1 MRIDQLPDF
10 AKPYKT
16 KGYDVR
22 LVRNRYQRYKIS
34 SKRVPGKKYPVL
46 VQEYLGTI
54 DPVKGFIPKQPK
66 TAAAQNSANVNLV
79 EYGLSDFIIRQFE
92 STLLRSVV
100 SSTELLYRGILY
112 YMYGHA
118 YDRFAKLSYLSRQLR
133 PISEPEAPGELKFV
147 IEIAQKIAE
156 LMTALLPDESDR
168 DYVVIRLR
176 DLKVSIK
183 EERPRVKYPS
193 DVLKILKK
201 YKIKR

>member
-66 TAAAQNSANVNLV
+66 TAPVPKPADLV

-147 IEIAQKIAE
+147 TEIAQKIAE

-183 EERPRVKYPS
+183 DERPRVKYPS

-201 YKIKR
+201 YKIQR

>member
-66 TAAAQNSANVNLV
+66 TAAAQNSANLV

-100 SSTELLYRGILY
+100 SSTELLYRGILS

-118 YDRFAKLSYLSRQLR
+118 YDRFAKLSYLSRQLK
-133 PISEPEAPGELKFV
+133 PIPEPESASELKFV
-147 IEIAQKIAE
+147 TEIAQKIAE
-156 LMTALLPDESDR
+156 LMTALIPDQADR

-183 EERPRVKYPS
+183 DERPRVKYPA

-201 YKIKR
+201 YKIQR